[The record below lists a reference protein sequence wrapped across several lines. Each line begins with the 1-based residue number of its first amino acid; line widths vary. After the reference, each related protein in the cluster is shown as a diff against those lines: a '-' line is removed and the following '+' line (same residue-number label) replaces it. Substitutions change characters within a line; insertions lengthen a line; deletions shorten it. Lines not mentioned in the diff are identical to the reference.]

1 MPLWEAEQ
9 GWSRSLI
16 SLAGALAL
24 LVMALTA
31 LIAGNFIDRFGPSK
45 LLTAGFV
52 ILGLGLL
59 LTTVSVAPW

>member
-24 LVMALTA
+24 VVMALTT
-31 LIAGNFIDRFGPSK
+31 LIAGNFIDRFGPRK

-59 LTTVSVAPW
+59 